1 VVEQYMH
8 SGTLQKNGHEVPNTI
23 GQFIDSSVLQIFVG
37 YNFNSRFELQLNLP
51 VIYRSF
57 KRPLGSGTESGT
69 LTGIGDVSLIGN
81 VLAYQ
86 KLEKDF
92 SFSWSLLAGVKF
104 PTGDSGRLNQP
115 ETITTTSSGGS
126 HSHGS
131 VVIVTTSP
139 ALVESGV
146 WGHPLALGTG
156 SLDGIVGTS
165 AAARWKRLFL
175 NAGVQYAIHTEG
187 DFSYQAANDLTWSG
201 GPGVYLAM
209 EKEDSV
215 ALQALVDGDTR
226 GNER

>member
-1 VVEQYMH
+1 MLARPSEFVHVPALASIKRSILLCGFLAVAFARAVSACDLCSVYAAMEAQGVSGQGPFGGVVEQYMH
-8 SGTLQKNGHEVPNTI
+8 SGTLQNNGHEVPNTI
-23 GQFIDSSVLQIFVG
+23 GQFIDSSVLQIFAG

-104 PTGDSGRLNQP
+104 PTGDSERLNQP

-139 ALVESGV
+139 ALAESGV
-146 WGHPLALGTG
+146 WGHALALGTG
-156 SLDGIVGTS
+156 SLDGI
-165 AAARWKRLFL
+165 
-175 NAGVQYAIHTEG
+175 
-187 DFSYQAANDLTWSG
+187 
-201 GPGVYLAM
+201 
-209 EKEDSV
+209 
-215 ALQALVDGDTR
+215 
-226 GNER
+226 